1 MALRQI
7 TRVPGGMVS
16 ARGLKAKEPPLVAII
31 VTVIV
36 GGGGGVGVGLG
47 VGVGVGLGVGVGVG
61 LGADVGVGLG
71 VDVGEGV
78 AVGVACVVAVGLAL
92 PIVGE
97 EPGVAVVPV
106 FTTAVG
112 VVPVCA
118 LGVLPP
124 QAETSAS
131 RPNNTRPSQARDG
144 DRCVLFSIFSFF
156 PNIPRGID
164 ERDFDDN
171 SSTRKYCTRLHDYMW

>member
-1 MALRQI
+1 
-7 TRVPGGMVS
+7 MV
-16 ARGLKAKEPPLVAII
+16 
-31 VTVIV
+31 
-36 GGGGGVGVGLG
+36 GGGVGVGVGLGVGVGAGLG
-47 VGVGVGLGVGVGVG
+47 VGVGVGLGVGVGDG
-61 LGADVGVGLG
+61 
-71 VDVGEGV
+71 VGEGV
-78 AVGVACVVAVGLAL
+78 AVGVACVVAVGLAP

-106 FTTAVG
+106 LTIAVG

-118 LGVLPP
+118 LGELPP

-131 RPNNTRPSQARDG
+131 RPNNNGHSQARNG
-144 DRCVLFSIFSFF
+144 DRCVLFCMFSFF

-171 SSTRKYCTRLHDYMW
+171 SSTRKYCTRLHDRIIRDTHAAHNFAIMSSMPLWNGRQLTLIVPIMKGWTLQ